1 MNTLSLN
8 IVTPNGS
15 VYDREDVELA
25 VLQTTAGEM
34 GIMSGHIPTV
44 AALKLAMLKLTSQ
57 W

>member
-25 VLQTTAGEM
+25 VTND
-34 GIMSGHIPTV
+34 S
-44 AALKLAMLKLTSQ
+44 

>member
-8 IVTPNGS
+8 IVTPNG

-25 VLQTTAGEM
+25 ITND
-34 GIMSGHIPTV
+34 S
-44 AALKLAMLKLTSQ
+44 